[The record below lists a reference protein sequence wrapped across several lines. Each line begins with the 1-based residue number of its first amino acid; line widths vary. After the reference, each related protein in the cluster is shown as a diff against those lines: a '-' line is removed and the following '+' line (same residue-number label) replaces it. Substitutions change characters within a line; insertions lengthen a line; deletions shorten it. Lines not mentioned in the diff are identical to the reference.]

1 MSPDHGFASAYAVEA
16 LAMILN
22 SVLIFIPAKI
32 GSAEGIR
39 VAVSAVLGL
48 TPAQGAAYAL
58 VRRAREIVW
67 VIPGFVILL
76 KHHLVDVAHLRL
88 QALPAEERAP

>member
-1 MSPDHGFASAYAVEA
+1 M
-16 LAMILN
+16 
-22 SVLIFIPAKI
+22 
-32 GSAEGIR
+32 
-39 VAVSAVLGL
+39 

-67 VIPGFVILL
+67 LLPGLVILL

-88 QALPAEERAP
+88 QALPAGERTP